1 MRECSSR
8 AQVSMWV
15 VTGGTI
21 GYDGPGVLVCASATP
36 RHSALDGGLLRLRSE
51 APHSMLVSIVGMA
64 LYTGYVFMPQH
75 IMAILHY
82 FEIVQ

>member
-21 GYDGPGVLVCASATP
+21 G
-36 RHSALDGGLLRLRSE
+36 GGQSLSRRRMELAKE
-51 APHSMLVSIVGMA
+51 GK
-64 LYTGYVFMPQH
+64 LYTEEHCQF
-75 IMAILHY
+75 
-82 FEIVQ
+82 F